1 MARAKLLQRGN
12 SVYFCAQSWRVRH
25 INEGFAAFRQSGL
38 RGVNTSRSTDMRL
51 FLVLCLALFTTSLQA
66 QTMPCAPRAHVLDM
80 LAKAEQTRRAVGHA
94 GQAVMETFA
103 SDAGDWTI
111 TISLPDGRMCLLAN
125 GQDYT
130 ARDELFP
137 ASGTAL

>member
-1 MARAKLLQRGN
+1 
-12 SVYFCAQSWRVRH
+12 
-25 INEGFAAFRQSGL
+25 
-38 RGVNTSRSTDMRL
+38 MRL
-51 FLVLCLALFTTSLQA
+51 SLALCLAVCASHAQA
-66 QTMPCAPRAHVLDM
+66 QTMPCAPRAQVLDM
-80 LAKAEQTRRAVGHA
+80 LSQAEQTRRAIGHA
-94 GQAVMETFA
+94 GQAGMETYA
-103 SDAGDWTI
+103 SDTGTWTI

>member
-1 MARAKLLQRGN
+1 
-12 SVYFCAQSWRVRH
+12 
-25 INEGFAAFRQSGL
+25 
-38 RGVNTSRSTDMRL
+38 MRL
-51 FLVLCLALFTTSLQA
+51 FLALCFAVCASTAQP
-66 QTMPCAPRAHVLDM
+66 QTMPCAARAKVLDM

-94 GQAVMETFA
+94 GQAIMETFA
-103 SDAGDWTI
+103 SEAGAWTI
-111 TISLPDGRMCLLAN
+111 TVSLPDGRMCLLAN